1 MKARKYKIR
10 IYVTDWYENYKM
22 IGNIIN
28 MLIRLG
34 VLRLQNSFDGVN
46 GVLAI
51 YDVICGSQAITEL
64 TNMGVKYFPLDNYAD
79 FVITCPNCGE
89 RIDDDMILTT
99 YDENLLSG
107 YNILCDRDNCGTQMA
122 NIEFNPL
129 SSGSSSST
137 INMHNVPNM
146 LGFCKETRKI

>member
-1 MKARKYKIR
+1 MSKKKYKIR

-89 RIDDDMILTT
+89 RIDDDMILTA

-107 YNILCDRDNCGTQMA
+107 YNILCNRDNCGTQMA
-122 NIEFNPL
+122 NVEFNP
-129 SSGSSSST
+129 
-137 INMHNVPNM
+137 V
-146 LGFCKETRKI
+146 

>member
-1 MKARKYKIR
+1 MSKKRYKIR
-10 IYVTDWYENYKM
+10 IYIADWYENYKV

-34 VLRLQNSFDGVN
+34 ILRLQNSFDGKN

-51 YDVICGSQAITEL
+51 YDVICGSQAISEL
-64 TNMGVKYFPLDNYAD
+64 IQMGVIFFPLDNYSD

-89 RIDDDMILTT
+89 RIDDNMILTT

-107 YNILCDRDNCGTQMA
+107 YNILCDRADCGTQMA
-122 NIEFNPL
+122 QVEFNP
-129 SSGSSSST
+129 
-137 INMHNVPNM
+137 V
-146 LGFCKETRKI
+146 